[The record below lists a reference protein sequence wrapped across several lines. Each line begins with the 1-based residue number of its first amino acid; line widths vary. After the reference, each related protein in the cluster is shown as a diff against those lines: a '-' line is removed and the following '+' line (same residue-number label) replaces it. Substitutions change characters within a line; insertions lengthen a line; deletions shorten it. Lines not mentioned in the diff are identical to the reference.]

1 MNIWGEKKL
10 VKINPRKLANSRSE
24 LAPYK
29 EWVSELTP
37 AASTESI
44 GKNMQCTTI
53 HGP

>member
-1 MNIWGEKKL
+1 MGGKEIGENHPKKL
-10 VKINPRKLANSRSE
+10 AISRSE